1 MDEILEPGMDD
12 ERAGELELA
21 EPVDAELVPLE
32 ESDEETIGQEPA
44 KRQVPAYKGTGMRW
58 SYLFGAVLTVA
69 IIILAGQNTESVEFE
84 FITWNITAPLAA
96 VILAT
101 AFIAVVIDELIGVIW
116 RFRRRRQLREKAE
129 LEQLRAQTGQTK
141 RRFGRKP

>member
-1 MDEILEPGMDD
+1 MDEILEPGMEDD
-12 ERAGELELA
+12 LANDIELA
-21 EPVDAELVPLE
+21 EPVDAELVPYG
-32 ESDEETIGQEPA
+32 ESPEPDEGQEPT
-44 KRQVPAYKGTGMRW
+44 RPPTPAYKGTGMRW
-58 SYLFGAVLTVA
+58 SYLFGAVLTIA

-84 FITWNITAPLAA
+84 FLTWNITAPLAA

-129 LEQLRAQTGQTK
+129 LDELRAQTGQTK
-141 RRFGRKP
+141 RRFGRRS

>member
-12 ERAGELELA
+12 ELAGELELA

-32 ESDEETIGQEPA
+32 ESDEEAIGQKPA
-44 KRQVPAYKGTGMRW
+44 KEPMPAYKGTGMRW

-141 RRFGRKP
+141 RRFGRRP